1 MSRVTAIGLMSGTSY
16 DGVDV
21 ALIETDGE
29 EIGSLGPTGY
39 RPYSDQERD
48 LLRRAIAVATNL
60 GDRTERP
67 KILAQVEELVTD
79 MHAEAVEAFLAANG
93 MAASAVGVVGFHGQT
108 VLHRPDRGLTVQIG
122 NGPALAARLGIPVV
136 YDFRAADV
144 AAGGQGAPVVPV
156 FHRALVRQLKRAH
169 PVGVLNLGGVAN
181 VTFIDGNVELIAF
194 DTGPGNALIDDFV
207 RLRTGQPRDDDGR
220 TAAAGKVDDDA
231 VARVLKHPFF
241 AKPPPK
247 SLDRNAFRHWAM
259 EEGRLTE
266 KSTEDALATLTAITA
281 ASVAHATKVLPRAP
295 AGWLVAGGGTRN
307 PTLMRMLAQRLAPVS
322 IETAGAV
329 GWSAD
334 ALEAQAFAYLAVR
347 TLKGLPLTFP
357 TTTGVP
363 RPLTGGVLVR
373 KSDGASGP
381 PRA

>member
-1 MSRVTAIGLMSGTSY
+1 MSGTSY

-29 EIGSLGPTGY
+29 EISSLGPTGY

-207 RLRTGQPRDDDGR
+207 RMRTGQPRDDDGR
-220 TAAAGKVDDDA
+220 TAAAGKVDEDA

-241 AKPPPK
+241 AKAPPK

-266 KSTEDALATLTAITA
+266 KSTEDALATLTAVTA

-373 KSDGASGP
+373 KSDGGSGS